1 MKNILFILVLAMSL
15 TLSACGSSTAK
26 PTTKLDVT
34 MTDFHFTPNQFT
46 VPAGKEITLNIAN
59 TGVVVHNFVI
69 MKSGHSVGTEF
80 TDDDAPNVYWEV
92 EIQPGGSTNTSFTA
106 PKEPGEYEVVCKT
119 PGHLQAGMITKLIV
133 VENK

>member
-1 MKNILFILVLAMSL
+1 MKNIRFILVLVMSL

-34 MTDFHFTPNQFT
+34 MTDFHFTPNQFA
-46 VPAGKEITLNIAN
+46 VPAGQEITLNIAN
-59 TGVVVHNFVI
+59 NGVVVHNFFI
-69 MKSGHSVGTEF
+69 MKFGHSVGTEF
-80 TDDDAPNVYWEV
+80 TDEDTPNVYWEV

-119 PGHLQAGMITKLIV
+119 PGHLQVGMIAKLIV

>member
-1 MKNILFILVLAMSL
+1 MKNILFFLMLAISL
-15 TLSACGSSTAK
+15 TLSACGSSPAK

-34 MTDFHFTPNQFT
+34 MTDFQFTPNQFM
-46 VPAGKEITLNIAN
+46 VPAGKEITLNIAD

-69 MKSGHSVGTEF
+69 MKFGHSVGTEF
-80 TDDDAPNVYWEV
+80 ADDDTPNVYWEV

-119 PGHLQAGMITKLIV
+119 PGHLQVGMIAKLIV